1 MSHHHK
7 NIAVWSS
14 MLILT
19 VSMGFMSQE
28 TRAEE
33 NHVQILK
40 ETGSAFTTIAKKA
53 IAAVVFIEVEK
64 DVASGMS
71 GHHGTYNNPFEFFGE
86 EFFERYFGQPHPPRQ
101 PRHYRQMGQGSGF
114 LISKDGDILTNNH
127 VVGDA
132 DRITVTLHDG
142 RKFQAEKVGS
152 DAKSE
157 VAVIRIKGDDFPFL
171 TLGDSDVLEIG
182 EWVIAVGNPFGL
194 TETVTAGIVSAKGR
208 SNIGIAD
215 YENFIQTDAAINP
228 GNSGGPLLNIRGE
241 VIGVNTAIYSQSG
254 GYMGIGFAIPINM
267 ARSIKDQL
275 LTNGKVVRG
284 YLGVYIQTVDKDMA
298 SSFGLDAAE
307 GILISQVM
315 EDSAAEKSGLKEGDI
330 ITHVDGKKVKETGTF
345 RNSIAALS
353 PGTEVKLT
361 LFRDRKKKTI
371 KAVTGELPG
380 EEPEATETAADTTEK
395 IGLSVTEL
403 TPEIARQLRLD
414 QETKGVL
421 ITEVKLGGAAW
432 NAGLRQGMLVTSVNR
447 QNIDTLESFNQAL
460 ADASDAEVILLKIT
474 DGRGSR
480 YVTVRVTE

>member
-1 MSHHHK
+1 MSYHSK
-7 NIAVWSS
+7 NIAFLSS

-19 VSMGFMSQE
+19 VTVGLIAQDS
-28 TRAEE
+28 RAEE
-33 NHVQILK
+33 SPVQILK
-40 ETGSAFTTIAKKA
+40 ETGAAFTTIAKKA
-53 IAAVVFIEVEK
+53 IGGVVFIEVEK
-64 DVASGMS
+64 DVSSGVP
-71 GHHGTYNNPFEFFGE
+71 GHHGAYNNPHEFFGE
-86 EFFERYFGQPHPPRQ
+86 EFFERYFGQPRQ
-101 PRHYRQMGQGSGF
+101 PSQPRRYRQRGQGSGF

-157 VAVIRIKGDDFPFL
+157 VAVIRIKGEDFPFL
-171 TLGDSDVLEIG
+171 ALGDSDVLEIG

-275 LTNGKVVRG
+275 MTNGKVVRG
-284 YLGVYIQTVDKDMA
+284 YLGVFIQTVDKDLA
-298 SSFGLDAAE
+298 DSFGLDDAK

-330 ITHVDGKKVKETGTF
+330 ITHVDGKEVEETGSF
-345 RNSIAALS
+345 RNRIAALK
-353 PGTEVKLT
+353 PGTTVKLA
-361 LFRDRKKKTI
+361 LFRDGKKKTV

-380 EEPEATETAADTTEK
+380 DEPEAAEAVADATEK
-395 IGLSVTEL
+395 IGLTVTEL
-403 TPEIARQLRLD
+403 TTEIARQLRLD
-414 QETKGVL
+414 EETKGVL
-421 ITEVKLGGAAW
+421 ITEVELGGAAW

-447 QNIDTLESFNQAL
+447 QDVHDLETFNAAL
-460 ADASDAEVILLKIT
+460 AKAGDANVILLKIT
-474 DGRGSR
+474 GGHGSR
-480 YVTVRVTE
+480 YVTVRID